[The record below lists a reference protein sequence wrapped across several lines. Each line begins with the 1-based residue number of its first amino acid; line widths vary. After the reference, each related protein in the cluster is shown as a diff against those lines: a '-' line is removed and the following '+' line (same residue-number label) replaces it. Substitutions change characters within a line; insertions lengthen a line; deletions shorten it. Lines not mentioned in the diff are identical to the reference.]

1 MPTMASSNTG
11 MRKPFKIRR
20 IFICCHQIKHARN
33 MAVPPVTPC
42 ADHTSL
48 ASAIHLYR
56 KFGFDVIPLPDDCV
70 YDRTDIRMAL
80 VL

>member
-1 MPTMASSNTG
+1 
-11 MRKPFKIRR
+11 
-20 IFICCHQIKHARN
+20 

-80 VL
+80 VP